1 MPSSGGARPTGP
13 ASITELDAWFDRQM
27 GDAAI
32 PGAAMVVV
40 RDGQVVDVHTYGV
53 ADDRGRRITGSTPFM
68 IGSLTKSMTAL
79 AVMQL
84 VQAGRLSL
92 DAQLA
97 DVLPDFALADPEA
110 TRSITIRDL
119 LDQTSGLSTVAGLR
133 PLSTPV
139 TSLAARIDELH
150 QVAPVSAPGAA
161 YHYSN
166 ANYLVLGRIVEVVS
180 GIDFSTYLR
189 THVFE
194 PLDDALRDD

>member
-1 MPSSGGARPTGP
+1 M
-13 ASITELDAWFDRQM
+13 
-27 GDAAI
+27 
-32 PGAAMVVV
+32 
-40 RDGQVVDVHTYGV
+40 
-53 ADDRGRRITGSTPFM
+53 
-68 IGSLTKSMTAL
+68 
-79 AVMQL
+79 
-84 VQAGRLSL
+84 
-92 DAQLA
+92 A

-110 TRSITIRDL
+110 TRSITIREL

-189 THVFE
+189 THIFE
-194 PLDDALRDD
+194 PLDDELRND